1 MSLLTY
7 QVLKPFRVVKRK
19 VPRDIIK
26 EFPESPWGLTNH
38 QFDKVYSIEHPVER
52 SLPEVFAIAPS
63 LPMRSTN
70 SKLYAADGG
79 NGWFMSRWGPGKCA
93 GAGAAAAAK
102 VKHASK
108 HMLALPAPPH
118 QTTTK
123 ITHQKRP
130 RL

>member
-19 VPRDIIK
+19 VPRDMIK

-79 NGWFMSRWGPGKCA
+79 NGWFCLLYTSD
-93 GAGAAAAAK
+93 AADD
-102 VKHASK
+102 
-108 HMLALPAPPH
+108 
-118 QTTTK
+118 
-123 ITHQKRP
+123 
-130 RL
+130 